1 MINKFFFLI
10 GRGFIGHLFLVL
22 FAVLL
27 ATVLELIGIGLIPAF
42 ISFIIN
48 PEILL
53 SKLPNFLENKV
64 IFIKEI
70 DRTDLLIYFSI
81 IFFLFYL
88 LKNMVL
94 IFVNILEASFV
105 YKVKT
110 YNSQKLYRYYL
121 DLSIL
126 FHANTNPAKLIRNLR
141 IGVSHVAQLLTSVI
155 SFLKEAI
162 LLLILL
168 VLLVFVDYKITL
180 ISFLILSATLLI
192 YINLIKKKL
201 HEKGFIEKQT
211 NIKLFQLVNQALG
224 SIKDSKI
231 LGIKNYL
238 LNQYNKNLTLNE
250 KNVFFITV
258 LNKIPRLLLEQV
270 TITLIL
276 LISIYLFLLEVP
288 PVEIIPILSLF
299 SVAAIRMM
307 PAFTTISL
315 AVSGYKYRKP
325 SLDLIYSEFKKIE
338 KLKFDEQTS
347 ENISFKKDIS
357 LKDVS
362 FEYQGRKKKILNN
375 INISLEKGKMISIIG
390 KSGSGKTTLINIIL
404 GLIKPSSGDILID
417 NKKKNLFNKF
427 WYKKIGYV
435 AQDIYLSDD
444 TLKNN
449 ILFGRKNKKMN
460 DFKIKKLIKLLNLE
474 GMVNSL
480 NLGINTMV
488 GDRGARISGGERQRI
503 GIARALYNNP
513 EIIIFDEATASLDI
527 ELEKEVIKKIK
538 KAYKNSTIISVSHRK
553 VPIMFSD
560 KIYKVENSKIS
571 KIEKNKIFK

>member
-88 LKNMVL
+88 LKNMML

-110 YNSQKLYRYYL
+110 YNSQKLYKYYL

-168 VLLVFVDYKITL
+168 VLLVFVDYKITF

-201 HEKGFIEKQT
+201 HEKGLIEKQT
-211 NIKLFQLVNQALG
+211 NVKLFQLVNQALG

-347 ENISFKKDIS
+347 ENISFKKNIS

-362 FEYQGRKKKILNN
+362 FEYQGRKKK
-375 INISLEKGKMISIIG
+375 
-390 KSGSGKTTLINIIL
+390 
-404 GLIKPSSGDILID
+404 
-417 NKKKNLFNKF
+417 
-427 WYKKIGYV
+427 Y
-435 AQDIYLSDD
+435 
-444 TLKNN
+444 
-449 ILFGRKNKKMN
+449 
-460 DFKIKKLIKLLNLE
+460 
-474 GMVNSL
+474 
-480 NLGINTMV
+480 
-488 GDRGARISGGERQRI
+488 
-503 GIARALYNNP
+503 
-513 EIIIFDEATASLDI
+513 
-527 ELEKEVIKKIK
+527 
-538 KAYKNSTIISVSHRK
+538 
-553 VPIMFSD
+553 
-560 KIYKVENSKIS
+560 
-571 KIEKNKIFK
+571 

>member
-64 IFIKEI
+64 LFIKEI
-70 DRTDLLIYFSI
+70 DRIDLLIYFSI

-88 LKNMVL
+88 LKNMMI

-238 LNQYNKNLTLNE
+238 LNQYNKNLTQNE

-276 LISIYLFLLEVP
+276 LISVYLFLLEVP
-288 PVEIIPILSLF
+288 PVEVIPILSLF

-338 KLKFDEQTS
+338 KLKFDKQIS
-347 ENISFKKDIS
+347 ENISFKNDIS

-362 FEYQGRKKKILNN
+362 FKYQGRKKKILNN
-375 INISLEKGKMISIIG
+375 INIRLEKGKMISIIG

-417 NKKKNLFNKF
+417 NKKKILFNNF

-449 ILFGRKNKKMN
+449 ILFGRKNNKMN
-460 DFKIKKLIKLLNLE
+460 NLKIKKLIKLLNLE
-474 GMVNSL
+474 NMVN
-480 NLGINTMV
+480 NFDQGINTMV
-488 GDRGARISGGERQRI
+488 GDRGVRISGGERQRI

-527 ELEKEVIKKIK
+527 ELEQEVIKKIK
-538 KAYKNSTIISVSHRK
+538 KEYKNSTIISVSHRK

-560 KIYKVENSKIS
+560 KIYKIEKSKIS
-571 KIEKNKIFK
+571 RIEKNKILK

>member
-404 GLIKPSSGDILID
+404 GLIKPRSGDILID

>member
-88 LKNMVL
+88 LKNMML

-110 YNSQKLYRYYL
+110 YNSQKLYKYYL

-168 VLLVFVDYKITL
+168 VLLVFVDYKITF

-201 HEKGFIEKQT
+201 HEKGLIEKQT
-211 NIKLFQLVNQALG
+211 NVKLFQLVNQALG

-347 ENISFKKDIS
+347 ENISFKKNIS

-390 KSGSGKTTLINIIL
+390 ESGSGKTTLINTIL

-480 NLGINTMV
+480 NRGINTMV

-527 ELEKEVIKKIK
+527 KLEKEVIKKIK

>member
-1 MINKFFFLI
+1 MINKFFFFIL
-10 GRGFIGHLFLVL
+10 RGFIGHLFLVL

-141 IGVSHVAQLLTSVI
+141 IGVSHVSQLLTSVI

>member
-88 LKNMVL
+88 LKNMML

-110 YNSQKLYRYYL
+110 YNSQKLYKYYL

-168 VLLVFVDYKITL
+168 VLLVFVDYKITF

-201 HEKGFIEKQT
+201 HEKGLIEKQT
-211 NIKLFQLVNQALG
+211 NVKLFQLVNQALG

-347 ENISFKKDIS
+347 ENISFKKNIS

-390 KSGSGKTTLINIIL
+390 ESGSGKTTLINTIL

-480 NLGINTMV
+480 NRGINTMV

>member
-88 LKNMVL
+88 LKNMML

-110 YNSQKLYRYYL
+110 YNSQKLYKYYL
-121 DLSIL
+121 NLSIL

-201 HEKGFIEKQT
+201 HEKGLIEKQT
-211 NIKLFQLVNQALG
+211 NVKLFQLVNQALG

-238 LNQYNKNLTLNE
+238 LNQHNKNLILNE
-250 KNVFFITV
+250 KNIFFITV

-347 ENISFKKDIS
+347 ENISFKKNIS

-480 NLGINTMV
+480 NRGINTMV

-538 KAYKNSTIISVSHRK
+538 KTYKNSTIISVSHRK

>member
-1 MINKFFFLI
+1 
-10 GRGFIGHLFLVL
+10 
-22 FAVLL
+22 
-27 ATVLELIGIGLIPAF
+27 
-42 ISFIIN
+42 
-48 PEILL
+48 
-53 SKLPNFLENKV
+53 
-64 IFIKEI
+64 
-70 DRTDLLIYFSI
+70 
-81 IFFLFYL
+81 
-88 LKNMVL
+88 MVL

-110 YNSQKLYRYYL
+110 YNSQKLYKYYL

-141 IGVSHVAQLLTSVI
+141 IGVSHVSQLLTSVI
-155 SFLKEAI
+155 SFLKEVI

-201 HEKGFIEKQT
+201 HEKGLIEKQT
-211 NIKLFQLVNQALG
+211 NVKLFQLVNQALG

-480 NLGINTMV
+480 NRGINTMV